1 MGEKKT
7 MIVYQNKDGYIMS
20 VNSFKRLNKGKQL
33 SKSQMGLLGLK
44 KIKINNMGEKTNDT
58 KSIL

>member
-44 KIKINNMGEKTNDT
+44 KIKINNMGEKTNDI
-58 KSIL
+58 K